1 MGNQL
6 LNSMVRGFGMTLGR
20 KAANS
25 VTRPSQTRVV
35 NSEPTFSKRQMELIQ
50 EYETIKKGIYK
61 ILEETELYYKNGKI
75 TEGEYNILKSQVND
89 QLMETNQEIDKL
101 KSVSQSSGSVLKTLL
116 ILFIIGSV
124 LYGMFS

>member
-1 MGNQL
+1 
-6 LNSMVRGFGMTLGR
+6 MVRGFGMTLGR

>member
-50 EYETIKKGIYK
+50 EYETIRNGIYK

-75 TEGEYNILKSQVND
+75 TEGEYNILKSQAND
-89 QLMETNQEIDKL
+89 QLIETNQEIDKL

>member
-25 VTRPSQTRVV
+25 VTRPSQRRVV
-35 NSEPTFSKRQMELIQ
+35 NSEPSYTKKQLELIQ
-50 EYETIKKGIYK
+50 QYETIRNGIYK

-75 TEGEYNILKSQVND
+75 TEGEYNILKSQAND
-89 QLMETNQEIDKL
+89 QLIETNQEIDKL

>member
-25 VTRPSQTRVV
+25 VTRPSQARVV